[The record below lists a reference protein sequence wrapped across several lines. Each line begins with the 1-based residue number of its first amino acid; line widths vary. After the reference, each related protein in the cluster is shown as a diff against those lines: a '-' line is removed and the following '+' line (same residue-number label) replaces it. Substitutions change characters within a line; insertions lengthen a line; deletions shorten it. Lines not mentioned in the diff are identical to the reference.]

1 MPDEHEP
8 QLNRKQALRV
18 EPFHWIWFS
27 HRIRPG
33 QTIFITSHSNFIYE
47 AFKVIFYKRELS
59 RSARKAWSQR
69 PLLFHSKTFSTP
81 QADNKLIKSVGHW
94 SESVR
99 LYFPPTLP
107 LRRRCRRRLVKP
119 GFESAPSEKRRERAG
134 IVLLHVSYKSDQ
146 CNLVPS
152 SNREHPEIFAY
163 LLLH

>member
-8 QLNRKQALRV
+8 QLNPKQALRV
-18 EPFHWIWFS
+18 EPFHWIWFP

-33 QTIFITSHSNFIYE
+33 QTKYITWEHSNVIYE
-47 AFKVIFYKRELS
+47 AFKVIFYRRELS

-69 PLLFHSKTFSTP
+69 PLLFHSKTFSTALP
-81 QADNKLIKSVGHW
+81 KLIKSVGHW

-119 GFESAPSEKRRERAG
+119 AFESAPPEKRRERAG

-152 SNREHPEIFAY
+152 SSWEHPEIFAY
-163 LLLH
+163 L